1 MIGQS
6 LLRKGLAQGRYG
18 AQVVSATNRNFAGGG
33 NKPKPIDPKTTD
45 YDILFVGK
53 YNLFVM
59 CNESPRIP
67 MAAFAACY
75 STFLDVALSGVE
87 VVSETMSSR
96 TRCLTKKFRWNQRN
110 CSLEAHSTT

>member
-53 YNLFVM
+53 YNFSVM
-59 CNESPRIP
+59 CKKSPRIP
-67 MAAFAACY
+67 IATLAAVY
-75 STFLDVALSGVE
+75 YI
-87 VVSETMSSR
+87 
-96 TRCLTKKFRWNQRN
+96 
-110 CSLEAHSTT
+110 